1 MRVKTGIFRGLVLAI
16 TLLPA
21 LALVPEAATSQGLT
35 PEQVVALRS
44 VTAVA
49 MSPDGQWVAYTAT
62 RPRDEVETQAPAFSE
77 LWVVPAAGG
86 DPRLIVG
93 QPHTAANPQWSPDG
107 RTLTFAATLPQAE
120 RRQVYGVAPTG
131 GEPRPLTRSPRGVA
145 AYRYSPDGGSLA
157 YTEGAPQPDAIADRR
172 AAGNDVIV
180 ASEPGTFMRLF
191 VQPLGGE
198 ARPVTPADRVVHDFT
213 WAPDGSWLAVQWTQ
227 ETTADAELMYR
238 EMHAVSADGG
248 WTRSLIPTEGKL
260 GPMAFSPRG
269 DHFAWLGAT
278 EFNDPLAQSVF
289 VVPLRDGRPAGA
301 ARNLMP
307 GMEASGEALGW
318 LDDQTVWFVV
328 SESTRTGLY
337 RVRHDGTRME
347 RMAGGGEEIF
357 RTASFD
363 ARRRAFAMPAS
374 TALHPNEVFTGSPGR
389 ALRRVTR
396 HNDWLA
402 SVQLGAQETVRWT
415 GPEGWQIEG
424 VVVRPAGYVE
434 GQRYPLAILPHGGPE
449 GVDLDG
455 WNTNPLYPVQVLAGA
470 GYVVFLPNYRGS
482 GGRGVVFSKGDHR
495 DLGGREMEDI
505 LTGIDHLAHLGLVDP
520 ARVGI
525 SGTSYGG
532 YLSAWAATRYSDRFR
547 LAIPFA
553 GLTNWISFTGT
564 TDIPIEMMYVHFD
577 LPIFG
582 NFGLYM
588 DRSPVSHLGGA
599 TTPTLIGHG
608 LADDRVHPEQS
619 IQLYNL
625 MRLAGIP
632 VDLVLYPREPHGLRE
647 RAHQLDYMGRILEW
661 FDRYLREP

>member
-1 MRVKTGIFRGLVLAI
+1 MRVETGMFRGLVLAI

-21 LALVPEAATSQGLT
+21 LALVPEAATSQGLM

-62 RPRDEVETQAPAFSE
+62 RPRDEVETQAPPFSE

-86 DPRLIVG
+86 EPRLIVG
-93 QPHTAANPQWSPDG
+93 QPHTAASPQWSPDG

-145 AYRYSPDGGSLA
+145 AYRYSPDGGRLA
-157 YTEGAPQPDAIADRR
+157 YTESVPQPEAITQRR

-198 ARPVTPADRVVHDFT
+198 AHPVTPADRVVHDFE

-238 EMHAVSADGG
+238 EMHAVAADGA

-269 DHFAWLGAT
+269 DQFAWLGAT

-289 VVPLRDGRPAGA
+289 VVPLREGRPAGA

-318 LDDQTVWFVV
+318 LDDQTVWLVV

-337 RVRHDGTRME
+337 RVRNDGTRME
-347 RMAGGGEEIF
+347 RIAGGGAEIF

-363 ARRRAFAMPAS
+363 ARRRTFAMPAS
-374 TALHPNEVFTGSPGR
+374 TALHPNEVVTGSPGR

-424 VVVRPAGYVE
+424 VVVRPVGYVE

-470 GYVVFLPNYRGS
+470 GYAVFMPNYRGS

-532 YLSAWAATRYSDRFR
+532 YLSAWAATRYTDRFR
-547 LAIPFA
+547 VAIPFA

-661 FDRYLREP
+661 FDRYLR

>member
-1 MRVKTGIFRGLVLAI
+1 MRVKTGMFRGLVLAI

-62 RPRDEVETQAPAFSE
+62 RPRDEVETRAPAFSE

-86 DPRLIVG
+86 EPRLIVG
-93 QPHTAANPQWSPDG
+93 QPHSAANPQWSPDG
-107 RTLTFAATLPQAE
+107 RTLTFAANLPQHDG
-120 RRQVYGVAPTG
+120 RQVYGVAPTG
-131 GEPRPLTRSPRGVA
+131 GDPRPLTRSPRGVA
-145 AYRYSPDGGSLA
+145 AYRYSPDGASLA
-157 YTEGAPQPDAIADRR
+157 YTESVPQPEAITQRR

-198 ARPVTPADRVVHDFT
+198 PRPVTPADRVVHDFT
-213 WAPDGSWLAVQWTQ
+213 WAPDGSWLAVQWSQ
-227 ETTADAELMYR
+227 ETGSDAELMYR
-238 EMHAVSADGG
+238 EMHAVAADGG
-248 WTRSLIPTEGKL
+248 WSRLLVPTEGKL

-269 DHFAWLGAT
+269 DQLAWLGAT

-289 VVPLRDGRPAGA
+289 VVPLQGGQAAGA
-301 ARNLMP
+301 PRNLMP

-318 LDDQTVWFVV
+318 MDDRTVWFVA
-328 SESTRTGLY
+328 SESTRTGLF
-337 RVRHDGTRME
+337 RVRDDGTGME
-347 RMAGGGEEIF
+347 RVVGGGAEIF

-363 ARRRAFAMPAS
+363 ARRRTFAMAAS
-374 TALHPNEVFTGSPGR
+374 TALHPNEVFTGAPGR
-389 ALRRVTR
+389 ALRRITQ
-396 HNDWLA
+396 HNDWLQ
-402 SVQLGAQETVRWT
+402 SVQLGEQETVRWT

-424 VVVRPAGYVE
+424 VVVGPVGYVA

-470 GYVVFLPNYRGS
+470 GYVVFMPNYRGS

-505 LTGIDHLAHLGLVDP
+505 LTGIDHLAQLGLVDP

-588 DRSPVSHLGGA
+588 DRSPISHLGGA

-661 FDRYLREP
+661 FERYLR